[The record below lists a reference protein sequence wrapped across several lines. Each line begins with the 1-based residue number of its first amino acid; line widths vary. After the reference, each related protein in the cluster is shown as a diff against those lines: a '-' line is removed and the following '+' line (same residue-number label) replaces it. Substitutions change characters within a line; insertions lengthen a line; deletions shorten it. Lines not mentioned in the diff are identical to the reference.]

1 MICPHC
7 GMDTEAQV
15 VKHDYATV
23 LNEMNRIL
31 GTQFRFTD
39 KFKKLCAARY
49 REGFTTEDLI
59 KVVQNMHKAW
69 GNDPKMAEFLRPV
82 TLFGTKMDSYLNRV
96 QANKQTNNGLKEG
109 IVW

>member
-7 GMDTEAQV
+7 GMDTENPV
-15 VKHDYATV
+15 EKHDYATV

-31 GTQFRFTD
+31 STKYRMTD
-39 KFKKLCAARY
+39 KFKTLCAARY
-49 REGFTTEDLI
+49 REGFTTADFI
-59 KVVQNMHKAW
+59 QVVHNMHRAW

-82 TLFGTKMDSYLNRV
+82 TLFGTKFDAYLNRV
-96 QANKQTNNGLKEG
+96 QPELKTNNGLDAS